1 MTKGVTPLADLACK
15 PPLNWVGSKVMV
27 RDAVRLVFPPRVDRY
42 VEHFAGGGGILF
54 STPPRPDVMEV
65 LNDYDSD
72 LVNFYLCVRD
82 RPLALMDELNLFP
95 LQSEEE
101 FILLKKFLSGE
112 EIMPDFSPD
121 ELRIARQRFTPEQ
134 YAEIEPI
141 IRERAQLW
149 DVRRCAAFYKIN
161 RFCFNGTMSSFAIK
175 PVRLRHFIPAILT
188 ASQRLE
194 GVVITNRDFEASFR
208 LNDKPGT
215 LHYFDPP
222 YFKTEKMYRPVFSLD
237 DHYRLH
243 DLVPCAKGYV
253 VVSYNNDSFILDL
266 YQDCYILGFAR
277 QNYMS
282 QKKNAKFEEV
292 LITNFDPR
300 PIIEANA
307 QFSMFGELPDGL
319 ELINIPNLG
328 GNTS

>member
-1 MTKGVTPLADLACK
+1 MGVTILADLTCK
-15 PPLNWVGSKVMV
+15 PPLNWVGGKSTLLDVV
-27 RDAVRLVFPPRVDRY
+27 TLVFPPWVDRRI
-42 VEHFAGGGGILF
+42 EHFCGGAGILLG
-54 STPPRPDVMEV
+54 TQPKPGVVEI
-65 LNDYDSD
+65 LNDYDWD
-72 LVNFYLCVRD
+72 LVNFHICVRD
-82 RPLALMDELNLFP
+82 RPLALMEELKRFP
-95 LQSEEE
+95 LQSEAE
-101 FILLKKFLSGE
+101 FIALKRYLSGE
-112 EIMPDFSPD
+112 TVMPDFSLS
-121 ELRIARQRFTPEQ
+121 ELRIARRWLTQAQ
-134 YAEIEPI
+134 YEEIAPILKGRAE
-141 IRERAQLW
+141 LW
-149 DVRRCAAFYKIN
+149 DVKRAAAFYKVN
-161 RFCFNGTMSSFAIK
+161 RWCFNGTMDAYAIK
-175 PVRLRHFIPAILT
+175 PARLRRFIPAILA

-222 YFKTEKMYRPVFSLD
+222 YFKTEKMYRPAFSLD

-243 DLVPCAKGYV
+243 DLVPGAKGYV